1 MLEDTMVEQATLNHG
16 MFADTLLE
24 TSWAHHSRRGW
35 TTLTSFGVQMVALG
49 FLLLIPILST
59 VGVPPARTTVS
70 TPISLGRPD
79 PGPAPQPHG
88 RQNTGVQIVPFT
100 GRIVAPGRIPT
111 TIPNNDDGAQVGS
124 VGDPS
129 PVGDYVG
136 SGPGLPIPFTGGT
149 HPVMP
154 VAAAPTVRPFRTSS
168 MLQGSLIHR
177 VDPTYPPMARA
188 ARIQG
193 TVVLAAVIAKD
204 GTMENLRLISG
215 HPLLVHAA
223 IDAVS
228 QWRYKPYILND
239 EAIEVETQITVN
251 FVLGGN

>member
-1 MLEDTMVEQATLNHG
+1 MVEQATLDHG

-35 TTLTSFGVQMVALG
+35 TTLTSFGAQALAIG

-59 VGVPPARTTVS
+59 VGVPPARTSVS
-70 TPISLGRPD
+70 TPISLSPVD
-79 PGPAPQPHG
+79 PGPAPQP
-88 RQNTGVQIVPFT
+88 RVTRSTGIQVVPYA
-100 GRIVAPGRIPT
+100 GPIMAPSRIPT
-111 TIPNNDDGAQVGS
+111 TIPNSDNGGQMGS
-124 VGDPS
+124 GGDPN
-129 PVGDYVG
+129 PVGLYVG
-136 SGPGLPIPFTGGT
+136 SGPGLPIPFTGGAR
-149 HPVMP
+149 PVMP
-154 VAAAPTVRPFRTSS
+154 VVATPAVRPFRTSS
-168 MLQGSLIHR
+168 MLQGSLIRR

-215 HPLLVHAA
+215 HPLLVQAA
-223 IDAVS
+223 IGAVS

>member
-1 MLEDTMVEQATLNHG
+1 MVEQATLDQA
-16 MFADTLLE
+16 MFADSLLE
-24 TSWAHHSRRGW
+24 TSWSHRSRRSW
-35 TTLTSFGVQMVALG
+35 TTLTSFGVQAVAIG

-70 TPISLGRPD
+70 TPISLGRMDSEPV
-79 PGPAPQPHG
+79 PQPHG
-88 RQNTGVQIVPFT
+88 GRSTDVHIVPYA
-100 GRIVAPGRIPT
+100 GPIMAPGRIPT
-111 TIPNNDDGAQVGS
+111 RVLAGDDGPQTGS
-124 VGDPS
+124 IGDS
-129 PVGDYVG
+129 GPVGLYVG
-136 SGPGLPIPFTGGT
+136 SGPGLPLPFAGT
-149 HPVMP
+149 RPVMP
-154 VAAAPTVRPFRTSS
+154 VVAVPTVRPFRTSS
-168 MLQGSLIHR
+168 MLQGSLIRR
-177 VDPTYPPMARA
+177 VDPTYPQMARA

-193 TVVLAAVIAKD
+193 SVVLAAIISKD
-204 GTMENLRLISG
+204 GTMKNLQLISG